1 MMHKWKKKKEPDR
14 ELPDSVFIVSHQL
27 ESLTQRSNSLNV
39 KNTTWRCR
47 IAAHTGQ
54 TSESKVI
61 ISSFHTS
68 TQTHWSGH
76 SRDFFFLF
84 SIKMIKSIASLKA
97 DMFKDYMRIL

>member
-1 MMHKWKKKKEPDR
+1 MQKWKKKEPDG

-47 IAAHTGQ
+47 IAAHTGH

-68 TQTHWSGH
+68 TETHWSGH
-76 SRDFFFLF
+76 SRDFFIF

-97 DMFKDYMRIL
+97 DMFKDYMRYI